1 MFHKPGLDAVIFSPE
16 VRTVQFLPFAVAVI
30 RTHKSTQVQVFRLSL
45 AHHEPIFITPVH
57 PVRLGQIS
65 FRQCVLAVTHPCD
78 RCTDIL
84 TQHIHRVEFPAAG
97 CRCRTQNHRRRC
109 DEPSHLFPAERTL
122 TVTDAL

>member
-1 MFHKPGLDAVIFSPE
+1 MFRKPGLDAVIFSPE
-16 VRTVQFLPFAVAVI
+16 VRTVQFLPFAVVVVC
-30 RTHKSTQVQVFRLSL
+30 THKSTQVQIFRLGL

-84 TQHIHRVEFPAAG
+84 TQHIHRVEFRLPDAAAAL
-97 CRCRTQNHRRRC
+97 RITADAVTNH
-109 DEPSHLFPAERTL
+109 PPFSS
-122 TVTDAL
+122 